1 MDDTRFE
8 AEDMARRILRSAAT
22 ASLGTLTPDGGP
34 FVTFVTLAT
43 DIDGAPLVLLSDLAA
58 HTRHLARDGRASLL
72 MQVPAGDSDD
82 PLTGARATVVGR
94 LQRVSRDE
102 ADRARLLARFLAR
115 HPEAEGYAGFGDFSI
130 HRMTVEGV
138 HLVAG
143 FGRIAR
149 LAATDVLVSPAV
161 ANAFLAAEALLL
173 SALNGSAAG
182 PPMVAVDPDG
192 VDVAGAPVRR
202 LCFSRRAGHPG
213 EVAVL
218 LAELG

>member
-1 MDDTRFE
+1 MDDARFD
-8 AEDMARRILRSAAT
+8 AQDVARRIVRSAAT
-22 ASLGTLTPDGGP
+22 ASLGTLTADGGP
-34 FVTFVTLAT
+34 FVTFVTVAT

-72 MQVPAGDSDD
+72 MQGPTGDSDD
-82 PLTGARATVVGR
+82 PLTRARATVIGR

-102 ADRARLLARFLAR
+102 ADQARLLARFLAR

-149 LAATDVLVSPAV
+149 LSAADVLVPPAV
-161 ANAFLAAEALLL
+161 ANAFVAAEALLL
-173 SALNGSAAG
+173 SALNGSAST

-202 LCFSRRAGHPG
+202 LSFRRRAGDPG